1 MWPQSLH
8 GRPRF
13 FVFFGVH
20 LTLGPF
26 VRNLFFCVL
35 TRIER
40 MFGFLRY
47 ETIGG
52 SGNVSF
58 NAG

>member
-1 MWPQSLH
+1 MGVLVSLCSL
-8 GRPRF
+8 
-13 FVFFGVH
+13 GVH
-20 LTLGPF
+20 LTLGPV